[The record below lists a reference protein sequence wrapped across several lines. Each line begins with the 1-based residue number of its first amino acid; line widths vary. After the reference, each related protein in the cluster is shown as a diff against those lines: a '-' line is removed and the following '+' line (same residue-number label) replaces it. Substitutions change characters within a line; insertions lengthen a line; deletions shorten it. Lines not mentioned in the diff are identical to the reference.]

1 MCDPEAK
8 VLDFPGIE
16 ISTIWL
22 LLRFGWWRRVRNIA
36 LKKKKRSTAIDHTAH
51 ASRAVGVIFW
61 KGLYH
66 KGKKENGTEFL
77 AQEY

>member
-1 MCDPEAK
+1 MAVIK
-8 VLDFPGIE
+8 
-16 ISTIWL
+16 IWVVEEGEKYS
-22 LLRFGWWRRVRNIA
+22 FK
-36 LKKKKRSTAIDHTAH
+36 KKKKRSTAIDHTAH